1 MNPTPNA
8 ATCRECEDGPV
19 TTPMLG
25 RRDFIRTVGAL
36 ALGTAVATPKARAR
50 SKAAEASEDLVREL
64 FVTLSGEQKKKLL
77 LPYNHGLPA
86 NGKGTPTRL
95 NTYNGPIN
103 KLVLGDEY
111 TKAQVDLVGRI
122 FRSLGNGDEG
132 FRQLSRGGTFDA
144 SGSFE
149 NISAL
154 FFGDPTSK
162 EKFSFVFAGH
172 HLTIRCDGNSEEA
185 AAFGGPLYYGHTPNG
200 YSDKNVFY
208 HQTKIADELFRT
220 ITADQKKKGVVP
232 DGKWMDGIASVKLPP
247 KAHAPKGLAY
257 SAMTKE
263 QREMTEKVMRAL
275 VAPYRK
281 EDGDE
286 VMDIIKANG
295 GMEKLALA
303 FYTDGETKDKNW
315 SYWRLEGPGFVWS
328 YRALPHIHTFVN
340 ISSKL

>member
-1 MNPTPNA
+1 MNPTPRPS
-8 ATCRECEDGPV
+8 CPECEDGPV
-19 TTPMLG
+19 TAPMLG
-25 RRDFIRTVGAL
+25 RRDFLRTVGAI
-36 ALGTAVATPKARAR
+36 ALGTTAAAPTARAR

-64 FVTLSGEQKKKLL
+64 FVTLSGEQKKKLV
-77 LPYNHGLPA
+77 LPWNHGA
-86 NGKGTPTRL
+86 TNGKGTPTRL
-95 NTYNGPIN
+95 NTYNAPIN
-103 KLVLGDEY
+103 KLILGDEY
-111 TKAQVDLVGRI
+111 TKAQVDLLGRL
-122 FRSLGNGDEG
+122 FRSLGNGDDG
-132 FRQLSRGGTFDA
+132 YRQLSRGGTFDA

-154 FFGDPTSK
+154 FFGDPTGK

-172 HLTIRCDGNSEEA
+172 HLTIRCDGNSEES

-208 HQTKIADELFRT
+208 HQTKTADELFRT
-220 ITADQKKKGVVP
+220 ITADQKKAGVMG
-232 DGKWMDGIASVKLPP
+232 GKWQDGIASVKLPP
-247 KAHAPKGLAY
+247 KAHAPAGLAY

-263 QREMTEKVMRAL
+263 QREMTEKVMRVL
-275 VAPYRK
+275 VSPYRK

-303 FYTDGETKDKNW
+303 FYTDADTKDKGW

-340 ISSKL
+340 VSSKL